1 MAQIDEVT
9 LRQSDIDNFTDRER
23 NTFKNRLNLNTLVA
37 GTYQLMPTNAS
48 NIDASNKSG
57 VTIAQN
63 GVSNSGEDNFKGL
76 GALDGTLGQYIPQ
89 AQNIYNSLY
98 SKSKEQQEKEDRM
111 NTGMMMLNFFTKMGA
126 EASRPGATALGAA
139 SVAGA
144 DTASMYIKKVN
155 ADRARR
161 DAEKKGVVGLAS
173 QLMTS
178 ADTKALALA
187 KAKNVKPGKPD
198 PYKITNQSEV
208 LKTLRELNVS
218 LINPDTKKFWDNG
231 DIIPLTT
238 AQYDKFGLGTLSIF
252 KEVSPQK
259 PNPFEKLRLDVTNV
273 VEKYID
279 NENKIDPLEA
289 TTFNSSIFRIQKDRF
304 TEIDGED
311 GTKQTIVEEGLDLL
325 SILKQSYGE
334 EKINKL
340 LKRMGIT
347 PTSDTPITDQIN
359 NENKNKI
366 DPKEKE
372 VAENGDVTEYKIVKV
387 GNKKIRVLSSRKE
400 KMSSALVVSL
410 ANSQQALKDL
420 DRATRIFFP
429 NGKYDPKI
437 SLQTSALGS
446 NSIGDARI
454 AHQAMKRSIEV
465 ILRLRTGAAAPAEE
479 VTSYMNQFMPNILDG
494 RESAEIKLNALIDF
508 FEAVTKGINEGRR
521 PDDKTWV
528 RRPNSNFIKDVIK
541 DGGQIGDRK
550 IKIIKNVPHIQKEKG
565 SDIYL
570 QIK

>member
-1 MAQIDEVT
+1 MAHQ
-9 LRQSDIDNFTDRER
+9 TDPKDPNSWIYGHTIGEYP
-23 NTFKNRLNLNTLVA
+23 NVA
-37 GTYQLMPTNAS
+37 KDLALGKSMPTNPSVVRSDEAK
-48 NIDASNKSG
+48 NFVDTNNAR
-57 VTIAQN
+57 
-63 GVSNSGEDNFKGL
+63 GVSGSQPQDFSAYGGL
-76 GALDGTLGQYIPQ
+76 KTFMPDATKMYNAMYGVSEEEQ
-89 AQNIYNSLY
+89 A
-98 SKSKEQQEKEDRM
+98 KEDRIRLGM
-111 NTGMMMLNFFTKMGA
+111 NMLTFFTQMGA
-126 EASRPGATALGAA
+126 EASKPGATALGAA
-139 SVAGA
+139 NIAGA
-144 DTASMYIKKVN
+144 NTAQQYINQVEAKKARDFKIKSDTISFASKLK
-155 ADRARR
+155 
-161 DAEKKGVVGLAS
+161 AS
-173 QLMTS
+173 QD
-178 ADTKALALA
+178 AKDIALA
-187 KAKNVKPGKPD
+187 KANNVKPSKPD
-198 PYKITNQSEV
+198 KYKI
-208 LKTLRELNVS
+208 LNVAEVAKS
-218 LINPDTKKFWDNG
+218 IKLPTNNPFTGEAYKEG
-231 DIIPLTT
+231 DIIDLTPAEFNRVPRGNLT
-238 AQYDKFGLGTLSIF
+238 SF
-252 KEVSPQK
+252 KEVTPQK

-273 VEKYID
+273 VQKYID
-279 NENKIDPLEA
+279 NENVIEPLDA
-289 TTFNSSIFRIQKDRF
+289 TNFNSSIFKIQKDRF

-334 EKINKL
+334 DKINKL
-340 LKRMGIT
+340 LTRMGIT

-366 DPKEKE
+366 EPKEKE
-372 VAENGDVTEYKIVKV
+372 VAENGDVTEYKIVNV

-410 ANSQQALKDL
+410 ANSKQALKDL

-437 SLQTSALGS
+437 SLQTSTLGS
-446 NSIGDARI
+446 NSLGDARI

-570 QIK
+570 PIK